1 VCSWSANVLTLGCVM
16 AATLGAQGFDWI
28 PTYLR
33 PFRIPQ
39 LFGVVGVEVGYAHV
53 EDPRAITDGTLVCA
67 RYGSGSGA
75 AVALRLGAEWWVQP
89 DASVVGGLCVRWV
102 QSSSHAAGT
111 TAPLVT
117 GEMLRTEYVLSTS
130 RLGIGVQAAAKTRL
144 VGRYGWA
151 SVGLE
156 ATVYS
161 PGRSTQME
169 RVLEPSWYFFA
180 TTPPS
185 KQVQIASSV
194 SSGSDALVLLKASV
208 GYDLSLAVGWYCSPS
223 VEVAVPVTLNAG
235 NYRLW
240 RIGIAL
246 PVAFSFP

>member
-1 VCSWSANVLTLGCVM
+1 MCSWSANVLVLGCLV

-39 LFGVVGVEVGYAHV
+39 LFGVVGVEAGYARV

-75 AVALRLGAEWWVQP
+75 AVALRLGAEWWVLP
-89 DASVVGGLCVRWV
+89 DASIVGGTSVVWLR
-102 QSSSHAAGT
+102 SDFRSPGT
-111 TAPLVT
+111 VAPLVT
-117 GEMLRTEYVLSTS
+117 GETLRTEYVLSTS

-156 ATVYS
+156 ATVYF

-180 TTPPS
+180 TIPPS

-194 SSGSDALVLLKASV
+194 RSGSDALVLFKASV
-208 GYDLSLAVGWYCSPS
+208 GYDFSIAVGWYCSPS
-223 VEVAVPVTLNAG
+223 VEMAIPVTLSAG
-235 NYRLW
+235 DFRLW